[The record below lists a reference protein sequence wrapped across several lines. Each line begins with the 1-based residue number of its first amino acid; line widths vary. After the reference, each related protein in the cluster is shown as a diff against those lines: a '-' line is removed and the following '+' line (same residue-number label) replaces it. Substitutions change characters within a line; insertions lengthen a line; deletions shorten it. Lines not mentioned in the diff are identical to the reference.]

1 MGNTVAGGMSREM
14 KLPELNQG
22 EGTHAADT
30 GPDENLSLRS
40 QKRRSTTE
48 DVEENNGEQ
57 GKSCLP
63 IGFEEVEGGTELG
76 GSNRSMELSDEAK
89 EFNDLQYMEY
99 IKLRGGNWKPR
110 SKEGESSKDQKPKNL
125 ADSEFVLGKVPEHM
139 TSDRELFDGF
149 DHSQS
154 VDLFSLVD
162 ESCRKNSKLSYET
175 NERESFSNYTALSEL
190 SGLEK
195 QGRNI
200 SPSRSDLRGESF
212 TASWIDASSDD
223 SVKDISCLTSGPY
236 TSTGFERSFPR
247 SSDCKDSEENIA
259 FSPKY
264 FSGQNML
271 DVPAKKS
278 ISQKALRDR
287 AKNKPRLS
295 PQKKVIKTD

>member
-1 MGNTVAGGMSREM
+1 MGNTVAGGMNREM
-14 KLPELNQG
+14 KLPELNQA
-22 EGTHAADT
+22 EGTYETDT
-30 GPDENLSLRS
+30 GPHENLSLGS

-48 DVEENNGEQ
+48 DVPDTEEQ

-63 IGFEEVEGGTELG
+63 MGFK
-76 GSNRSMELSDEAK
+76 ELSDEAK

-99 IKLRGGNWKPR
+99 IKLRGGHWKPR
-110 SKEGESSKDQKPKNL
+110 NKEGESSKDQKPKNHV
-125 ADSEFVLGKVPEHM
+125 DSDFMLGKVPEHM
-139 TSDRELFDGF
+139 TSDLEPFDGF

-154 VDLFSLVD
+154 IDLFSLVD
-162 ESCRKNSKLSYET
+162 ESCRKSKLSYET

-200 SPSRSDLRGESF
+200 SPSPSDFRGESF
-212 TASWIDASSDD
+212 TASYMEASSDD
-223 SVKDISCLTSGPY
+223 SVKDISCITSGPY

-247 SSDCKDSEENIA
+247 TSDCKDSAESID

-271 DVPAKKS
+271 EVPAKKS

-295 PQKKVIKTD
+295 PPKKVIKTD